1 MIREPPWLDPSAC
14 AGPNRSS
21 PSTRRPRPARC
32 AAAALPM
39 PPSPTTMTSACMRLS
54 QHEGSAFG
62 PGVGDRVLARDR
74 QVEDDVLAPLRVP
87 PALVGGAEA
96 GHHVVVALEG

>member
-21 PSTRRPRPARC
+21 PSTRTPRAARC

-39 PPSPTTMTSACMRLS
+39 PPRPTTMTSACIGPANTTTPIR
-54 QHEGSAFG
+54 SAVG
-62 PGVGDRVLARDR
+62 GGVGDRVLAVDG
-74 QVEDDVLAPLRVP
+74 QVQDDPHGPRSFLGTGRSPT
-87 PALVGGAEA
+87 GGFQH
-96 GHHVVVALEG
+96 GG